1 MNSSND
7 FALKL
12 FIMAAPVRLE
22 LTTHGLTAK
31 KSIFEVAESLYFK
44 GIQRVFI

>member
-1 MNSSND
+1 
-7 FALKL
+7 
-12 FIMAAPVRLE
+12 MAAPVRLE

-31 KSIFEVAESLYFK
+31 KTLFYVAESLYFK